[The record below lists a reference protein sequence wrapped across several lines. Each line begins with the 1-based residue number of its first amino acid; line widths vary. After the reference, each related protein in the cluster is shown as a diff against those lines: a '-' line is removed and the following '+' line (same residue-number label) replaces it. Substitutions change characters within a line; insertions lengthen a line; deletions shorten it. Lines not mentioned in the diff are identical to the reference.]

1 MRSPWLLMKSSTWAS
16 YYSNPKKIPRL
27 VFPGCQFDI
36 VRWYMSFI
44 FHDIFHFWPLF
55 WRLRPKKRWPGLAFF
70 NHGIGWNPPPKRH
83 PWARTSGVDAEDQK
97 SDLDHS
103 WLTRLPGLSG
113 SLVFWWVPWVCHG
126 WWFLRQ
132 QSGWLQTFPVL
143 GINNDNCAILMIM
156 YWPNQL
162 KMS

>member
-36 VRWYMSFI
+36 LRWYVLHISS
-44 FHDIFHFWPLF
+44 HFPCLRPLF
-55 WRLRPKKRWPGLAFF
+55 WRFRKKDGQGWLVH
-70 NHGIGWNPPPKRH
+70 HGMGWNPPSPPRSWRRRSEVR
-83 PWARTSGVDAEDQK
+83 PWSFMAYKTPWS
-97 SDLDHS
+97 L
-103 WLTRLPGLSG
+103 RLLG
-113 SLVFWWVPWVCHG
+113 FWWVPLRNHG
-126 WWFLRQ
+126 FLMFFLGQ
-132 QSGWLQTFPVL
+132 QTGWLQTFPVL
-143 GINNDNCAILMIM
+143 GINNDNCAIWMIM

>member
-70 NHGIGWNPPPKRH
+70 NHGIGWNPPPSPPLSSNIRSWRRRSEVR
-83 PWARTSGVDAEDQK
+83 PWSFMAYKTPWSLRLLGFLMGAMGLPRV
-97 SDLDHS
+97 SD
-103 WLTRLPGLSG
+103 
-113 SLVFWWVPWVCHG
+113 VFFWSAKWMATNFSSTWN
-126 WWFLRQ
+126 Q
-132 QSGWLQTFPVL
+132 QR
-143 GINNDNCAILMIM
+143 
-156 YWPNQL
+156 
-162 KMS
+162 